1 MLDEQT
7 LEKLRTLRLNAM
19 ATAWDEQQ
27 RNPDTTSLSFNERFG
42 LLVDAEWMARENK
55 RVSRSLKEAKLRIG
69 QACIEGIDFPPRRE
83 LDKAIVRQLATC
95 QWVKL
100 HQVVLITGPTGVGK
114 TYVACALAQQAC
126 RKGYRVLYRRA
137 SRLLEELRLARLDGS
152 YARLLA
158 KLARLDVLVLDDF
171 ALAPITDAER
181 SDLLE
186 LLEDRHELRS
196 TILTSQLPLAD
207 WHAYLGDPTLADAI
221 CDRVLHHAHRL
232 VLRGPSRRKETINP
246 TEST

>member
-7 LEKLRTLRLNAM
+7 LEKLRALRLNAM

-69 QACIEGIDFPPRRE
+69 QACIEGIDFPLRRE

-95 QWVKL
+95 
-100 HQVVLITGPTGVGK
+100 P
-114 TYVACALAQQAC
+114 LAQQAC
-126 RKGYRVLYRRA
+126 RKGYRALYRRA

-158 KLARLDVLVLDDF
+158 KLARLDVLVIDDF

-186 LLEDRHELRS
+186 LLEDRHQLRS

-232 VLRGPSRRKETINP
+232 VLRGPSRRKENINP

>member
-1 MLDEQT
+1 MIYEQT
-7 LEKLRTLRLNAM
+7 VEKLRALRLNSM
-19 ATAWDEQQ
+19 AVAWDEQQ
-27 RNPDTTSLSFNERFG
+27 RQPDTVALSFDERFG

-55 RVSRSLKEAKLRIG
+55 RVSRSLKEAKLRIH
-69 QACIEGIDFPPRRE
+69 QACVEAIDFSTTRE

-95 QWVKL
+95 QWVKQ

-126 RKGYRVLYRRA
+126 RKGYRALYRRA

-152 YARLLA
+152 YTRLLA
-158 KLARLDVLVLDDF
+158 KLARFDVLVIDDF
-171 ALAPITDAER
+171 ALAPITNAER

-186 LLEDRHELRS
+186 LLEDRHDLRS

-232 VLRGPSRRKETINP
+232 VLRGPSRRKENNNP